1 MSHSGNDAIKEQIYE
16 QVLDEFPN
24 LSEYECLKI
33 AKYRYEDYNDAQQ
46 YIKY

>member
-24 LSEYECLKI
+24 LSEYEWLKI